1 MQLVD
6 VLKEN
11 LVFLNFEAENKDQAI
26 EKFILS
32 LQKTGA
38 IKEPEAL
45 KDALFEREKLGTT
58 GVGGGIAM
66 PHARSSAIKDLT
78 VAFFRSE
85 DGIDFKAIDN
95 NPVNLI
101 FMLLAP
107 VSSGGPYL
115 KLLAKISRLLRSD
128 DFKNALLEAKD
139 PAAVMQIIQEND

>member
-11 LVFLNFEAENKDQAI
+11 LVFLNFEADNKEMAM
-26 EKFILS
+26 EKLIAALEES
-32 LQKTGA
+32 GTIQEPMVLKT
-38 IKEPEAL
+38 AL
-45 KDALFEREKLGTT
+45 YEREKLGTT

-85 DGIDFKAIDN
+85 KGIDFNSIDGK
-95 NPVNLI
+95 PVHLI

-107 VSSGGPYL
+107 ISSGGPYL

-128 DFKNALLEAKD
+128 EFRDALMEAGTPQK
-139 PAAVMQIIQEND
+139 VMEIIQEND

>member
-11 LVFLNFEAENKDQAI
+11 LVFLNFEAENKEQAI

-32 LQKTGA
+32 LQKSGS

-58 GVGGGIAM
+58 GVGGGIAL

-85 DGIDFKAIDN
+85 SGIDFKAIDDS
-95 NPVNLI
+95 PVHLI

-107 VSSGGPYL
+107 ISSGGPYL
-115 KLLAKISRLLRSD
+115 KLLAKISRLLRGE
-128 DFKNALLEAKD
+128 DFKKSLLDAKD
-139 PAAVMQIIQEND
+139 AAGIMQIIQEND

>member
-11 LVFLNFEAENKDQAI
+11 QVFLNFEAENKDQAI
-26 EKFILS
+26 EKFIAA
-32 LQKTGA
+32 LQDTGA

-78 VAFFRSE
+78 VAFFRSK
-85 DGIDFKAIDN
+85 DGIDFKSIDGA
-95 NPVNLI
+95 PVHLI

-128 DFKNALLEAKD
+128 DFKNGLLEAED
-139 PAAVMQIIQEND
+139 AATIMQIIQDND

>member
-26 EKFILS
+26 EKFIAA
-32 LQKTGA
+32 LQETGA
-38 IKEPEAL
+38 IKEPEVL
-45 KDALFEREKLGTT
+45 KDAIFEREKLGTT

-78 VAFFRSE
+78 VAFFRS
-85 DGIDFKAIDN
+85 DNGIDFKSIDSK
-95 NPVNLI
+95 PVNLI
-101 FMLLAP
+101 FVLLAP

-128 DFKNALLEAKD
+128 DFRNSLLEAKTH
-139 PAAVMQIIQEND
+139 AEIMEIIQEND

>member
-1 MQLVD
+1 
-6 VLKEN
+6 
-11 LVFLNFEAENKDQAI
+11 
-26 EKFILS
+26 
-32 LQKTGA
+32 
-38 IKEPEAL
+38 
-45 KDALFEREKLGTT
+45 
-58 GVGGGIAM
+58 M

-95 NPVNLI
+95 NPVNII

-128 DFKNALLEAKD
+128 DFKNSLLEAKD
-139 PAAVMQIIQEND
+139 AAAVMQIIQEND

>member
-6 VLKEN
+6 VLKED
-11 LVFLNFEAENKDQAI
+11 LIFLNFEAENKEQAI
-26 EKFILS
+26 EKFIEA

-38 IKEPEAL
+38 IREPEVL
-45 KDALFEREKLGTT
+45 KDAIFEREKLGTT
-58 GVGGGIAM
+58 GVGGGIAL

-85 DGIDFKAIDN
+85 KGIDFKSIDGQ
-95 NPVNLI
+95 PVNLI
-101 FMLLAP
+101 FVLLAP

-128 DFKNALLEAKD
+128 DFRNALLEAVT
-139 PAAVMQIIQEND
+139 PAEIINIIQEND

>member
-11 LVFLNFEAENKDQAI
+11 QIFLNFEAENKDKAI
-26 EKFILS
+26 EKFVSS
-32 LQKTGA
+32 LQQSGS

-85 DGIDFKAIDN
+85 SGIDFKAIDSS
-95 NPVNLI
+95 PVNLV

-115 KLLAKISRLLRSD
+115 KLLAKISRLLRSEE
-128 DFKNALLEAKD
+128 FKASLLAAKN
-139 PAAVMQIIQEND
+139 PAEIMQIIKEND

>member
-11 LVFLNFEAENKDQAI
+11 QVFLNFEAENKDQAI
-26 EKFILS
+26 EKFIAA
-32 LQKTGA
+32 LQDTGA
-38 IKEPEAL
+38 INEPDAL

-78 VAFFRSE
+78 VAFFRSK
-85 DGIDFKAIDN
+85 DGIDFKSIDN
-95 NPVNLI
+95 APVHLV

-128 DFKNALLEAKD
+128 DFKNGLLEAKD
-139 PAAVMQIIQEND
+139 SATIMQIIQDND